1 MWCLK
6 GREDLCVYILPNQK
20 KSFGKSLSDIKLE
33 GDPTISRL
41 HAVVSVE
48 PTEESETQYRCVI
61 NDVSKYGTFVIRDNK
76 KRKLLSDKFVL
87 KVDDIVQFGLKESTF
102 VVLCHSFVIARSS
115 LGEQGI
121 KKLQDIAQNLKATL
135 SETWGN
141 FCTHLTVAESTLF
154 TPKLACALA
163 SAKPVVTNAY
173 WEAVDV
179 AVKESKELPK
189 IEDFLPKLRE
199 DWLKVDP
206 RKFLPDEKRRT
217 LFKGLSFIHF
227 CAKQYSAN
235 APLITTAGGKSCVYP
250 TKRPLTPRDLTAKNA
265 IVILYPASDS
275 TQLTQAIPADY
286 PIIHRKLQAVKR
298 RMISDS
304 EIPIAVLHCNTE
316 TYCNPKYDFATY
328 LQSETPNIFLSN
340 TIIEN
345 TQDIVNADTRQIKR
359 KIIPETCDSPN
370 NESVSKKVR
379 SDESERNISGNIT
392 TTQNTDNIESKC
404 KIIPETCD
412 SQTSKKSSKSSYPFD
427 ESERKCM
434 SGTNESNIAMNNVQN
449 ASNREM
455 KCKMTVKT
463 YDSQNNENISSR
475 VFYES
480 EQRYVSDTSRSNIL
494 TKIQNK
500 SIIKN
505 NYSSNEQKNISDS
518 NTNNI
523 LPNDT
528 NKHKIIPESCCS
540 VEKNTSDIFSGK
552 SNNKE
557 VRIIPESCCSVEK
570 NISDIFSGKSNNKEV
585 RIISET
591 CEFNEELVGNNAVTK
606 KEHHI
611 VELQEE
617 SMLQENEYGF
627 QQQENSIV
635 EKDNLNKNNDKFAR
649 WKSSKNAK
657 TPHTVS
663 INEINDSAATDIN
676 IKQGKENSLFEKGCS
691 RVELQDSLKK
701 QKLSPGCNSEK
712 NQEDKRVKEDKIYT
726 KDNKKEELRKTG
738 GNKTYQNQGFTD
750 KILRKDV
757 PCGKKFIKL
766 KTLRINKRDLRIY
779 NGQLVFD
786 ERLGW
791 D

>member
-6 GREDLCVYILPNQK
+6 GRENFCVYILPNQK

-33 GDPTISRL
+33 GDPTISRF

-76 KRKLLSDKFVL
+76 KRKLLPDKFVL
-87 KVDDIVQFGLKESTF
+87 KVDDVVQFGLKESTF

-163 SAKPVVTNAY
+163 FAKPVVTNAY

-235 APLITTAGGKSCVYP
+235 APLITAAGGGKSCVYP

-265 IVILYPASDS
+265 IVILHPASDS
-275 TQLTQAIPADY
+275 TQLTQAIAADY
-286 PIIHRKLQAVKR
+286 PIIHRKLKAVKR

-328 LQSETPNIFLSN
+328 LKSETPNIFLSN

-345 TQDIVNADTRQIKR
+345 TQDIVNTDTRQIKR
-359 KIIPETCDSPN
+359 KIIPETCESPS

-379 SDESERNISGNIT
+379 FDESERNISGNIT

-412 SQTSKKSSKSSYPFD
+412 SQTSKKSSKSSYPFN
-427 ESERKCM
+427 ESEKKCM
-434 SGTNESNIAMNNVQN
+434 SGTNESNIAMNNMQN
-449 ASNREM
+449 ASNREI
-455 KCKMTVKT
+455 KYKMTVKT
-463 YDSQNNENISSR
+463 YDSQNNENISSQ

-505 NYSSNEQKNISDS
+505 NHSSNEQKNISDS
-518 NTNNI
+518 NTNTI

-528 NKHKIIPESCCS
+528 NKHK
-540 VEKNTSDIFSGK
+540 
-552 SNNKE
+552 
-557 VRIIPESCCSVEK
+557 IIPESCCSVEK

-585 RIISET
+585 RIIPET

-606 KEHHI
+606 KEQQNF
-611 VELQEE
+611 ELQEE

-627 QQQENSIV
+627 QQQENLIV
-635 EKDNLNKNNDKFAR
+635 EKDNVNKNNDKFAR
-649 WKSSKNAK
+649 WESSKNVK

-663 INEINDSAATDIN
+663 IKEINDSTAIDIN

-701 QKLSPGCNSEK
+701 QKLSPVCNSEK

-726 KDNKKEELRKTG
+726 KDNKKEELRKTSAS
-738 GNKTYQNQGFTD
+738 KTYLNQGFTD

-757 PCGKKFIKL
+757 PCGKKFIKMFVM
-766 KTLRINKRDLRIY
+766 KPERILRRNDFVL
-779 NGQLVFD
+779 
-786 ERLGW
+786 
-791 D
+791 